1 MGKTARGVIGGVAL
15 LMIFGSVCA
24 VCIDATRD
32 TQVEEPADPIQ
43 EKIDAQFSA
52 WDGSHRNLVAAVE
65 KTLNDP
71 GSFEHLETR
80 TMKGS
85 NYPRTFLVSMQYTAK
100 NAFGGRVRN
109 TVVCEV
115 DVETGAIIQVLSE

>member
-1 MGKTARGVIGGVAL
+1 MATTARGVIAGVSL
-15 LMIFGSVCA
+15 LMIFGAVCA
-24 VCIDATRD
+24 VCLDATQD
-32 TQVEEPADPIQ
+32 ETTQTPVDPVQ

-52 WDGSHRNLVAAVE
+52 WDGSHRGLVAAVE

-85 NYPRTFLVSMQYTAK
+85 NYPETFIVSMQYTAK

-109 TVVCEV
+109 TIVCEV
-115 DVETGAIIQVLSE
+115 DVDTGAIMQVLSE

>member
-1 MGKTARGVIGGVAL
+1 MGKTARGVIAGISLFA
-15 LMIFGSVCA
+15 IFGLTCA
-24 VCIDATRD
+24 VCLDATRD
-32 TQVEEPADPIQ
+32 TAQEEPADPTQ

-52 WDGSHRNLVAAVE
+52 WDGSHRILVAAVE
-65 KTLNDP
+65 KTLHDP

-80 TMKGS
+80 TMKGA
-85 NYPRTFLVSMQYTAK
+85 NYPETFIVSMQYTAT

-115 DVETGAIIQVLSE
+115 DVETGAIMQVLSD